1 MRSPTLQSDD
11 GRAAEPAHSAD
22 LTVPAQLAQP
32 PAGARLVLALIAGQ
46 IGLHAAMAGLR
57 LAATLQAL
65 REGYSAWSV
74 GLLLALFAAAPV
86 LLALHA
92 GRMADRHGYHRPMR
106 WAAAMA
112 AGGMLLAVASTRIAG
127 DGHFVLLCL
136 AAMLGGG
143 AANMGVLTIQRAAGL
158 IARDS
163 AHRVQLFSW
172 LGIAPSL
179 ANVVGP
185 VAVGLVIDAAGFT
198 AVYVMLVFLPLLSW
212 LAARRVPPIA
222 PSPPTAADDGRTA
235 WELLRAPGIR
245 RLFTINFLLA
255 TCWDVHAFA
264 VPILGHER
272 GFSASTIGF
281 ILGGFTLSVSV
292 ARLLLPM
299 LAHRLVEARVIRW
312 AMLGTAAV
320 FALYPLASTPLLM
333 LGCAGLLGVTLGVAQ
348 PMIMSTLHHLTPD
361 HRHGEALAL
370 RSMAMN
376 VASTAMPLIFGVSG
390 AWVGVGVLFWLVGAG
405 VGSGAWLTGRLRGV
419 SE

>member
-1 MRSPTLQSDD
+1 MPLPSGPGL
-11 GRAAEPAHSAD
+11 
-22 LTVPAQLAQP
+22 L
-32 PAGARLVLALIAGQ
+32 LALIVGQ

-57 LAATLQAL
+57 LAAPLQTL
-65 REGYSAWSV
+65 REGYSAWAV

-106 WAAAMA
+106 WSVVMAMA
-112 AGGMLLAVASTRIAG
+112 GMLLAVASTQFSGNA
-127 DGHFVLLCL
+127 HFALLCL

-143 AANMGVLTIQRAAGL
+143 AANMGVIAIQRTAGL

-172 LGIAPSL
+172 LGVAPSL
-179 ANVVGP
+179 SNVVGP
-185 VAVGLVIDAAGFT
+185 VAVGLMIDAAGF
-198 AVYVMLVFLPLLSW
+198 AAAYVMLVFLPLLSW

-222 PSPPTAADDGRTA
+222 PSPAAAHDDDRTA

-264 VPILGHER
+264 VPIHGQER
-272 GFSASTIGF
+272 GFTASMIGF
-281 ILGGFTLSVSV
+281 ILASFTLSVTIV
-292 ARLLLPM
+292 RLLLPM
-299 LAHRLVEARVIRW
+299 LAHRLVEAQVIRW
-312 AMLGTAAV
+312 AMVGTAAV
-320 FALYPLASTPLLM
+320 FMLYPMASTPLLM
-333 LGCAGLLGVTLGVAQ
+333 LGCSLLLGTTLGVAQ

-376 VASTAMPLIFGVSG
+376 VASTVMPLIFGASS
-390 AWVGVGVLFWLVGAG
+390 AWVGAAALFWLVGAG
-405 VGSGAWLTGRLRGV
+405 VGSGAWLTLRLRRLR
-419 SE
+419 E